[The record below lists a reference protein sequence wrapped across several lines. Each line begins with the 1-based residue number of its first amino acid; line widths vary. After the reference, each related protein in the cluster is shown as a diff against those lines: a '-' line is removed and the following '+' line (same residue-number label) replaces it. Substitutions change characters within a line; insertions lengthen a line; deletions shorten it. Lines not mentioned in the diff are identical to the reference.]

1 LAAAHGAAQMNNT
14 PSVGVLLGNSI
25 EVASEQRFLA
35 RLRNDL
41 TARGVRAMVLGNLHV
56 GRHGERQLDFF
67 IVGEHRHVHVELK
80 SFREALIG
88 GPNGRWYRVIDD
100 VPVELDDNPIEQ
112 ARGIG
117 FAAAPRAREN
127 KFVKDFHS
135 VVCVFPALPDDSRIQ
150 ADPYVA
156 VVGYDDLLDRLA
168 IPGRT
173 LAWSDEHWD
182 AFARHMRLFR
192 DDEGSP
198 AAQSRRAGET
208 TVGEYAARYARH
220 MGHGMAPLA
229 ATGVLVDARPAAR
242 PDLASDVAAGRLA
255 VLHGPSGYGKT
266 LWARAASVELARRGA
281 LVIWISGDVAE
292 ASFERCVAHAIAP
305 YSTRPHRELLAAAHA
320 VGRPVVFVID
330 NLDQAPAEVRA
341 ALLDGVRGML
351 LRSPE
356 RGVLIT
362 AQSAEIT
369 GALPGCLDIE
379 LALPDETE
387 RLAVLAAYRAVH
399 IAERCDAFRTPL
411 ELSLAAESAG
421 ELDDDAGVADL
432 LDRHIDRVSAGQDT
446 RRGALRD
453 IARRMHIEIRPSLD
467 RPDVA
472 RVAA

>member
-1 LAAAHGAAQMNNT
+1 
-14 PSVGVLLGNSI
+14 
-25 EVASEQRFLA
+25 
-35 RLRNDL
+35 
-41 TARGVRAMVLGNLHV
+41 
-56 GRHGERQLDFF
+56 
-67 IVGEHRHVHVELK
+67 
-80 SFREALIG
+80 
-88 GPNGRWYRVIDD
+88 
-100 VPVELDDNPIEQ
+100 
-112 ARGIG
+112 
-117 FAAAPRAREN
+117 
-127 KFVKDFHS
+127 
-135 VVCVFPALPDDSRIQ
+135 VFPALPDDSRIQ
-150 ADPYVA
+150 GDPYVA

-168 IPGRT
+168 VPGRT

-208 TVGEYAARYARH
+208 MVAEYAARYARH

-229 ATGVLVDARPAAR
+229 ATGVLVDGRPAAR

-305 YSTRPHRELLAAAHA
+305 YSTRTHRELLAAAHA
-320 VGRPVVFVID
+320 VGRPVAFVID

-362 AQSAEIT
+362 AQGAEIT
-369 GALPGCLDIE
+369 GALPGCLDVE
-379 LALPDETE
+379 LALPDEAE
-387 RLAVLAAYRAVH
+387 RLAVLAAYGAGH

-411 ELSLAAESAG
+411 ELSLAAESAD

-432 LDRHIDRVSAGQDT
+432 LDRHVDRVSAGQDT

-472 RVAA
+472 RALLRDRGLGDEDLRAVFDCSLLEVAHGRVRFSHERFEHFLARRRRRARPRRAAQRASAGAAARRRSRPRTPRGPTRGHPRGLRAP